1 MPSVAGFVATP
12 TYSVYAA
19 SKFAVRGFS
28 EALRREVGIYN
39 VKVSLI
45 CPGAV
50 ATEFGE
56 IAGFHRTTEV
66 TMPAFLTLSAEKVA
80 RAVLRLERRPRRV
93 LVIPWLLNFAV
104 WSNALM
110 PDVLD
115 WVMERFFVVP
125 ERAP

>member
-1 MPSVAGFVATP
+1 MF
-12 TYSVYAA
+12 AA

-39 VKVSLI
+39 IKVSLI

-56 IAGFHRTTEV
+56 IAGFHRTTQV

-80 RAVLRLERRPRRV
+80 GAVLRLALRPRRV
-93 LVIPWLLNFAV
+93 LVIPWLLNFAI
-104 WSNALM
+104 WSNALI
-110 PDVLD
+110 PGVLD
-115 WVMERFFVVP
+115 WVMERFFVRP
-125 ERAP
+125 ERTP